1 MYLNMHFDLVVTIQ
15 EGDIGDIG
23 IILISSIKL
32 SPQHQLKRK
41 IQFYKTSWEKIR

>member
-1 MYLNMHFDLVVTIQ
+1 MHFDSVVTIQ
-15 EGDIGDIG
+15 EGDIG
-23 IILISSIKL
+23 IIVISSIKL